1 MIDKNEEYD
10 MINESIENNDNMK
23 DLLLIKS

>member
-23 DLLLIKS
+23 DLLLIRS